1 MALAKVSKIELIA
14 SEKYKEKILEL
25 LQNAGTVEITSQKE
39 DNEEFDRIKKLQET
53 ELITANLEFAVNT
66 LSPYAKKKGLF
77 AQPETF
83 SPREVKEKVTE
94 FDFDSIIEKCKKLEE
109 QFTKAKNKKV
119 SLEDELSLLSPWKS
133 LQINLQN
140 IDATEKTTLFIGTI
154 PLPSFQPCK
163 EKIEKLGNLLFMETV
178 HKDEKT
184 AYFYV
189 VFEKE
194 KEKEILKILTENKF
208 QAVEFPQASGTI
220 KDYCE
225 SLRTELTEQE
235 KIISS
240 CEEEF
245 TKLAKDLDELKIIF
259 EYYCWEL
266 EKLQTER
273 QLEKTQY
280 SFSLKGWIPEKN
292 IPHIQEKLQEVTKE
306 WHLRELQPEKGET
319 PPVVIQN
326 QNFMSP
332 FEAVSRLYGIP
343 KASEIDPTPFLATFF
358 IVFFAL
364 ALTDAG
370 YGIMMFI
377 MMALVLK
384 FFKLGEGIKRL
395 VRLLMYGGVVTFIMG
410 TFFGGWWGFTVEQ
423 VPAWLTYTNEAG
435 EQMFLLQKINPVT
448 SPLTV
453 LILAFILGYIQI
465 LFGIGIKMVQNI
477 KAGDKK
483 EAILDNGTW
492 IFMLLGWGVLAA
504 GAAMESAAV
513 SELAKWWLILAAVLL
528 VATQGRDKKGPVLKL
543 LSGVVSLYGLVG
555 YMSDVLSYSRL
566 LALGLATTIIGMTV
580 NILTDLVGGLPFIGW
595 LLMILMFV
603 VGHFANILINT
614 FGAFIHASR
623 LQFVEFFT
631 KFLEGGGRE
640 LKPFSKK
647 TKYIFL
653 NNNS

>member
-14 SEKYKEKILEL
+14 SAKYKEKILEL
-25 LQNAGTVEITSQKE
+25 LQNAGTVEITSQTE
-39 DNEEFDRIKKLQET
+39 EVEEFDRLKKLQET
-53 ELITANLEFAVNT
+53 ELTHANLEFALNT
-66 LSPYAKKKGLF
+66 LSPYAKKKGVF
-77 AQPETF
+77 SQPETL
-83 SPREVKEKVTE
+83 SPQAVKEKVTE
-94 FDFDSIIEKCKKLEE
+94 FDFESIIEQCKKLEE
-109 QFTKAKNKKV
+109 QFTKAKNKKA
-119 SLEDELSLLSPWKS
+119 SLEDELSILNPWES
-133 LQINLQN
+133 LKIELQN
-140 IDATEKTTLFIGTI
+140 IEATEKVNLFIGSI
-154 PLPSFQPCK
+154 PSPHFQDCK
-163 EKIEKLGNLLFMETV
+163 EKIKELSALIITDVV

-184 AYFYV
+184 TYFYV
-189 VFEKE
+189 VFEKD
-194 KEKEILKILTENKF
+194 KEKAVLKILTENKF
-208 QAVEFPQASGTI
+208 QAVEFPQATGTI
-220 KDYCE
+220 KTYCE
-225 SLRTELTEQE
+225 NLQTELLEQE

-240 CEEEF
+240 CENEF

-259 EYYCWEL
+259 EYYTWEL

-273 QLEKTQY
+273 QLERTHY

-292 IPHIQEKLQEVTKE
+292 IHKIQEKLQEITKE
-306 WHLRELQPEKGET
+306 WHLHELELEEGET
-319 PPVVIQN
+319 PPVLIKN
-326 QNFMSP
+326 SNFMSP

-370 YGIMMFI
+370 YGLMMFI
-377 MMALVLK
+377 LMALVLK
-384 FFKLGEGIKRL
+384 FFKLGDGIKRL
-395 VRLLMYGGVVTFIMG
+395 VRLMMYGGVITFIMG
-410 TFFGGWWGFTVEQ
+410 AFFGGWWGFTVEQ

-465 LFGIGIKMVQNI
+465 LFGIGIKMAQNF
-477 KAGDKK
+477 KAGYKK
-483 EAILDNGTW
+483 EAVLDNGTW
-492 IFMLLGWGVLAA
+492 IFMLLGWGVLVI
-504 GAAMESAAV
+504 GAAMESAAII
-513 SELAKWWLILAAVLL
+513 ELAKWWLILAAVLL
-528 VATQGRDKKGPVLKL
+528 VATQGRDKKGLVLKIL
-543 LSGVVSLYGLVG
+543 AGVVSLYGLVG

-603 VGHFANILINT
+603 VGHLANILINT